1 MDRQALANEIEKQIE
16 EAAQM
21 GEPPSFALQRHDA
34 DTLLNILRTG
44 THGFN
49 AARPEGVTIKLELL
63 DFLSG
68 IAALDGVWFGDEHP
82 KYMGKYWWR
91 RYLPDAPQ
99 DESPPPM
106 NCGGEK
112 SG

>member
-1 MDRQALANEIEKQIE
+1 MSREWSEWLAQAKTRDPEEEVRMLNYRDWLAVL
-16 EAAQM
+16 EAAV
-21 GEPPSFALQRHDA
+21 
-34 DTLLNILRTG
+34 
-44 THGFN
+44 

-91 RYLPDAPQ
+91 RYLPDAPH

-106 NCGGEK
+106 NSGGEK
-112 SG
+112 T